1 MKFLYA
7 LGLLAAVCAADL
19 CILRAARVM
28 GDRDFRAVQETNARM
43 TWETAAHASGDAAEK
58 PASSVQKEAKGFIAL
73 TFDDGPH
80 GEDTAR
86 LLDGLAA
93 RGIKAS
99 FFLMGQSIPG
109 QEELVRRMKDEG
121 HLIGSHS
128 YGHTPLTELSGS
140 EAAERL
146 EETSR
151 LIEEVTGEAPEYVR
165 PPYGKWSDALEEQAD
180 MTPVFWS
187 VDSMDWKLKDRNRI
201 VDRVLKDAGNGD
213 IILMHDIF
221 PQSVDAALE
230 LADRLSGEGY
240 VFVTVDEMLVD

>member
-1 MKFLYA
+1 M
-7 LGLLAAVCAADL
+7 
-19 CILRAARVM
+19 
-28 GDRDFRAVQETNARM
+28 
-43 TWETAAHASGDAAEK
+43 
-58 PASSVQKEAKGFIAL
+58 
-73 TFDDGPH
+73 
-80 GEDTAR
+80 
-86 LLDGLAA
+86 
-93 RGIKAS
+93 
-99 FFLMGQSIPG
+99 
-109 QEELVRRMKDEG
+109 
-121 HLIGSHS
+121 
-128 YGHTPLTELSGS
+128 
-140 EAAERL
+140 
-146 EETSR
+146 
-151 LIEEVTGEAPEYVR
+151 R

>member
-1 MKFLYA
+1 MKLLYA

-19 CILRAARVM
+19 CILRAAGAIGYRECLT
-28 GDRDFRAVQETNARM
+28 VQ
-43 TWETAAHASGDAAEK
+43 
-58 PASSVQKEAKGFIAL
+58 EAKGFVAL

-86 LLDGLAA
+86 LLDGLSE

-109 QEELVRRMKDEG
+109 QEELVRRMKEEG
-121 HLIGSHS
+121 HLIGNHG
-128 YGHTPLTELSGS
+128 YGHTPLTELSGR
-140 EAAERL
+140 EAAEGL

-151 LIEEVTGEAPEYVR
+151 LIEEITGEEPEYVR
-165 PPYGKWSDALEEQAD
+165 PPYGKWSEELEAGVEL
-180 MTPVFWS
+180 TPVLWS
-187 VDSMDWKLKDRNRI
+187 VDSMDWKLRDRRQI

-230 LADRLSGEGY
+230 LADRLSEEGY

>member
-43 TWETAAHASGDAAEK
+43 TWETALQAAGEPGEK

-109 QEELVRRMKDEG
+109 QEELVRRMKV
-121 HLIGSHS
+121 
-128 YGHTPLTELSGS
+128 
-140 EAAERL
+140 
-146 EETSR
+146 SR
-151 LIEEVTGEAPEYVR
+151 
-165 PPYGKWSDALEEQAD
+165 
-180 MTPVFWS
+180 
-187 VDSMDWKLKDRNRI
+187 
-201 VDRVLKDAGNGD
+201 
-213 IILMHDIF
+213 
-221 PQSVDAALE
+221 
-230 LADRLSGEGY
+230 
-240 VFVTVDEMLVD
+240 